1 MIYIIHELNKSVVRG
16 VIMALSIS
24 VKDGKAEKIVTDAKV
39 KAVKSKVSLSEVV
52 IKLLEKWN
60 KGEIEINGGR
70 NSKEGV

>member
-1 MIYIIHELNKSVVRG
+1 
-16 VIMALSIS
+16 MALSIS
-24 VKDGKAEKIVTDAKV
+24 VKDGKAEKIITDAKV

-70 NSKEGV
+70 NNKEGI